1 MWKRLIK
8 ENEKGSA
15 TIEFLSMVPLVLLI
29 MLIFWQF
36 LVAGYAVIITQTAA
50 NEAAKVYSVSEV
62 ETDPVSAREDAE
74 KAAKKVISNSGKNL
88 EFQDLST
95 NRTGRDF
102 TMTVK
107 VNMNLLFIPEDI
119 VGKLSQVTF
128 SKSIN
133 GRVME

>member
-62 ETDPVSAREDAE
+62 ETNPVSAREDAE